1 MLLGRVATAP
11 LSGLVTLL
19 ESSVR
24 SYLVGNAGSR
34 PISEAK
40 QPWACLVLRWGTTG
54 EAHVLYSPQINFFQ
68 VKNLTWRLYLCIFCT
83 HTLAPL
89 LSSLPQLTSVVRFT
103 STTTL
108 EQEQHPPHSVL
119 FKTIII
125 GSISTSLPPPTP
137 PLSPHTHP
145 QTNNTRQAT
154 NTRQAKQ
161 TGSFQKIYK

>member
-1 MLLGRVATAP
+1 
-11 LSGLVTLL
+11 
-19 ESSVR
+19 
-24 SYLVGNAGSR
+24 
-34 PISEAK
+34 
-40 QPWACLVLRWGTTG
+40 
-54 EAHVLYSPQINFFQ
+54 

-119 FKTIII
+119 FKTII
-125 GSISTSLPPPTP
+125 GSISTSP